1 VIAAIDWTVQHAH
14 DPGLNI
20 RVLNL
25 SLVVRKQLVRQLLV
39 RQLLVGRLVVRQQ
52 LVGQLL
58 VRQQLVGCVVE
69 LRPGR

>member
-1 VIAAIDWTVQHAH
+1 
-14 DPGLNI
+14 
-20 RVLNL
+20 
-25 SLVVRKQLVRQLLV
+25 
-39 RQLLVGRLVVRQQ
+39 VVRQQ